1 MRDIEPWQHMSVTAI
16 ERQGDL
22 GELTS
27 IGPDGHERLVA
38 SDTATINRKLRL
50 LTEMGGSS

>member
-1 MRDIEPWQHMSVTAI
+1 MSVTAI